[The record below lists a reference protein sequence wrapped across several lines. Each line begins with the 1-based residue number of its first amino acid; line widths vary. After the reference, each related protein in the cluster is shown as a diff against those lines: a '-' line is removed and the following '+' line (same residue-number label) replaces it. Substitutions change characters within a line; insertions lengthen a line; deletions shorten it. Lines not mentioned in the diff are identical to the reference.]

1 MLKIKRFRILQYLA
15 IFGVIGILSACG
27 GGGGG
32 GVYFDPNVAPKNV
45 QVVAGDDSITD
56 IQNTISWNQVSGATD
71 YRVFW
76 SETSGTVT
84 TSSSVVGTVSSTFNY
99 MTHNIG
105 LVAGSTYYY
114 KVQALSNG
122 TGSVLSAEAKGTPQ
136 QAITGENLHDVVWNG
151 TDMLVAVGDSGY
163 IIHSTNGTVDDW
175 SFASVN
181 PVAGS
186 GTTMS
191 GVTWYGNQFL
201 AVGSGGTI
209 LTSADGDIWTLR
221 PPTPISVSL
230 EGIVWT
236 GDHYI
241 VAGGS
246 GNIFISDASLFWTS
260 ASVPPNVANDTFN
273 AVASN
278 KSVLLADRVAVAVGT
293 NGVILSSNDDGATWV
308 DRSASV
314 SANANLSDVT
324 WDGTQFVVVGSNDT
338 VITSLNGVDWEFQ
351 AVGSPDISFIGVTQ
365 WDSGLPSTILR
376 GAVGSAGNIWL
387 SADAGATTWIH
398 LPSGTN
404 EQLEAMTYVDD
415 GITTPYFV
423 IVGHDGTV
431 MTNYR

>member
-1 MLKIKRFRILQYLA
+1 
-15 IFGVIGILSACG
+15 
-27 GGGGG
+27 
-32 GVYFDPNVAPKNV
+32 
-45 QVVAGDDSITD
+45 
-56 IQNTISWNQVSGATD
+56 
-71 YRVFW
+71 
-76 SETSGTVT
+76 
-84 TSSSVVGTVSSTFNY
+84 

>member
-246 GNIFISDASLFWTS
+246 GNIFISSDASVWTH
-260 ASVPPNVANDTFN
+260 ASVPANVANDTFN

-293 NGVILSSNDDGATWV
+293 NGVILSSNDDGATW
-308 DRSASV
+308 
-314 SANANLSDVT
+314 
-324 WDGTQFVVVGSNDT
+324 
-338 VITSLNGVDWEFQ
+338 
-351 AVGSPDISFIGVTQ
+351 
-365 WDSGLPSTILR
+365 
-376 GAVGSAGNIWL
+376 
-387 SADAGATTWIH
+387 
-398 LPSGTN
+398 
-404 EQLEAMTYVDD
+404 
-415 GITTPYFV
+415 
-423 IVGHDGTV
+423 
-431 MTNYR
+431 